1 MGRTYGLSPARQCDY
16 GGNMRNLWS
25 LPLGRLELYCRPFDW
40 PGGCFKV
47 SPQASCLGS
56 DWIGLERYFALI
68 EETIPFRL
76 LSWKEHGRLLW
87 TQCHGPL
94 GQIEQ
99 TACVLIDYLN
109 RKPNFFHWFLDALPR
124 IFAAEACEQ
133 RLGLPCAIV
142 IPARLRPWQWD
153 SLRFLSVPEHRL
165 LPIPAASGVQ
175 GFGLDRLVTTFSHR
189 HIRHSPSGHFDACS
203 PEAIR
208 QLSERLFLGSWSAT
222 NRPSPGQRLYISR
235 GDVSHRR
242 VCNEDEVMEVLSPH
256 GFQRVC
262 LDQLCLRDQIQ
273 LFRGA
278 SHVIAAHGGALTNL
292 IHVSPGCQVLEVF
305 QAGHG
310 PRPDFFQ
317 LAAIQGATYSFF
329 SATSLNDRHD
339 IEIPPAALRTFL
351 EASL

>member
-1 MGRTYGLSPARQCDY
+1 MGRTYGLCPARRCDY
-16 GGNMRNLWS
+16 AGNMRNLWA
-25 LPLGRLELYCRPFDW
+25 LPLERLELYCRPFDW
-40 PGGCFKV
+40 PGGSFKV
-47 SPQASCLGS
+47 SPQASCMGP

-76 LSWKEHGRLLW
+76 LSRQEHGRLLW
-87 TQCHGPL
+87 NQWHGPL

-109 RKPNFFHWFLDALPR
+109 RTPNFFHWFLDALPR
-124 IFAAEACEQ
+124 IFAAEAYEQ
-133 RLGLPCAIV
+133 RVGIPCYIV
-142 IPARLRPWQWD
+142 IPEQLRPWQWD
-153 SLRFLSVPEHRL
+153 SLRFLAVPENRL
-165 LPIPAASGVQ
+165 ISIPAASRVQ
-175 GFGLDRLVTTFSHR
+175 GFGIDHLVTTFSHR

-208 QLSERLFLGSWSAT
+208 LLSDRLFHGAWSIT
-222 NRPSPGQRLYISR
+222 NQPSPRQRLYISR

-242 VCNEDEVMEVLSPH
+242 VCNEDAVMEVLSPH

-262 LDQLCLRDQIQ
+262 LDQLCLRDQIL

-292 IHVSPGCQVLEVF
+292 IHVSHGCQVLEVF

-317 LAAIQGATYSFF
+317 LAAIQGATYSFC
-329 SATSLNDRHD
+329 SAASLNARHD
-339 IEIPPAALRTFL
+339 IEISPAALRTFL